1 MERAEYIPYL
11 RPTIILCII
20 AFLLTIILPL
30 ESARCD
36 DRCIVIINGK
46 KIDDPVVVPDMDFGE
61 PGSSPWVTGSNL
73 SDTDD
78 NVIDNNKSVI
88 LEGALQ
94 MGIKSY
100 WFFIRYMLN
109 QILCGN

>member
-1 MERAEYIPYL
+1 MKRAKCLSSL

-61 PGSSPWVTGSNL
+61 PGDWPTCPYVPSDNL
-73 SDTDD
+73 SRDK
-78 NVIDNNKSVI
+78 IGSMPESGPEI
-88 LEGALQ
+88 R
-94 MGIKSY
+94 IKSY
-100 WFFIRYMLN
+100 WFFLRYMLN